1 MKGTIQGKD
10 LAQALDA
17 TRAVVGTRQS
27 LPILGAVR
35 LELGA
40 DRLVVQATD
49 LEQALT
55 LRVQATIDTPG
66 TIAVPALK
74 MVQVAR
80 ELTAGPVAFE
90 VTNGPTLN
98 LGGAGAK
105 FRIAGMDATDFP
117 GVKTQAEG
125 QPIAVAPERLLDAIR
140 RTAYAASWDESRYA
154 LTALEWH
161 AVGSEL
167 RVTASDGHRLTRLT
181 VPVEA
186 NLTASKTV
194 LVPRTAAK
202 ALEMI
207 LKRRTTPCTLYLN
220 ETTVAVVVGD
230 ADAIYTVRLVEGI
243 YPNITV
249 ILEGLAAH
257 PVTMTLEVKAFATA
271 VRRVAVMAAGEAR
284 PLKLTAR
291 PDTLTLEA
299 ASPDAGEAEAV
310 LAAET
315 TAEHVEVGVN
325 ARYLLDYLDGLD
337 GGTVELG
344 LKDRQSALRF
354 GGADGQCYV
363 VMPLRIS

>member
-1 MKGTIQGKD
+1 MKGTVHGKD

-17 TRAVVGTRQS
+17 TRAVVGTKQS

-40 DRLVVQATD
+40 DRLVVEATD
-49 LEQALT
+49 LEQAIT
-55 LRVQATIDTPG
+55 LRVPAMMDTPG

-74 MVQVAR
+74 MAQVAH

-90 VTNGPTLN
+90 VRTGPTLV
-98 LGGAGAK
+98 LAGASAK
-105 FRIAGMDATDFP
+105 FRIPGMDANDFP

-125 QPIAVAPERLLDAIR
+125 QPIGVAPERLLDAIR
-140 RTAYAASWDESRYA
+140 RTAYATSRDESRYA

-181 VPVEA
+181 LPVEA
-186 NLTASKTV
+186 NLTVSKTL

-202 ALEMI
+202 ALETL
-207 LKRRTTPCTLYLN
+207 LKNRTTPCTLHLN
-220 ETTVAVVVGD
+220 ETTVAVVVGE
-230 ADAIYTVRLVEGI
+230 AEAVYTVRLVEGV
-243 YPNITV
+243 YPNVTA

-271 VRRVAVMAAGEAR
+271 VRRVAVMATGEAK

-310 LAAET
+310 LAVET
-315 TAEHVEVGVN
+315 TAEHVDVGVN

-354 GGADGQCYV
+354 GGADGQYYV